1 MEKRPWL
8 DYAGQTTSEL
18 IACKNTHSMASLLCA
33 FEWGIQAKAGPGGE
47 DELTRDERLVLA
59 VMALQREVNNGGYSQ
74 FFTNSSRRFA
84 SIIVESLRRIGCVT
98 TGAITTRSI
107 AALGVQKLDPA
118 AVLVAALNADSATS
132 KILDALDKEF
142 YQIDEIEHRLFEFV
156 ETHQSNIQLQKGS
169 KPPFEL
175 KRPERSNAARLSTSL
190 NFAKLR
196 GVTLEE
202 LREPARQVARQ
213 KSIEA
218 TDVEVDA
225 ALTLYLF
232 DRSLRKGDVAA
243 CELLAPE
250 AFKLMR
256 EDTTHCILHK
266 KWVLR
271 LINEAR
277 LELADKSALYYL
289 EYLRACDQSD
299 LSTQNRILFWAA
311 VLQENGTAAL
321 LTSARFFVQAFPELD
336 LNKPLPAS
344 HYGPVKAQKPLS
356 RPN

>member
-1 MEKRPWL
+1 MRKRPWL

-18 IACKNTHSMASLLCA
+18 IACKNTHSIASLLCA
-33 FEWGIQAKAGPGGE
+33 FEWGIQAKVGPGGE
-47 DELTRDERLVLA
+47 EELTRDERLVLA

-74 FFTNSSRRFA
+74 FFTNSSRRFVP
-84 SIIVESLRRIGCVT
+84 IIVDSLRRIGCVRTEPT
-98 TGAITTRSI
+98 TTRAIT
-107 AALGVQKLDPA
+107 ALGIPNLDPD
-118 AVLVAALNADSATS
+118 AVSDAALNAGSAAI
-132 KILDALDKEF
+132 KMLDALDQEF
-142 YQIDEIEHRLFEFV
+142 YKIDEIEDRLFEFI

-175 KRPERSNAARLSTSL
+175 KRPRRSNAARLSTSL
-190 NFAKLR
+190 SFAKLPD
-196 GVTLEE
+196 VTLEQ
-202 LREPARQVARQ
+202 LREPARELARQ
-213 KSIEA
+213 ESIDA
-218 TDVEVDA
+218 TDADLDA

-232 DRSLRKGDVAA
+232 DRSLRKDEIAA

-271 LINEAR
+271 LISDSR
-277 LELADKSALYYL
+277 LELADTSTLYYL

-311 VLQENGTAAL
+311 VLQENGAAL
-321 LTSARFFVQAFPELD
+321 PTSVRFFVQAFPDLD
-336 LNKPLPAS
+336 LDKPLPRA
-344 HYGPVKAQKPLS
+344 HYGQVRARKPS
-356 RPN
+356 SKPN